1 MEMPF
6 SAQIVLSEAPSYPLP
21 ANSWR
26 AASRIPQ
33 LGLEN
38 YFFAEI
44 VLLFCVESCKICI
57 ERCGR
62 RREIPLACIT
72 GTGGDDNAFF
82 GISEMFN
89 LSESQKM
96 AG

>member
-1 MEMPF
+1 MDTPSLSSFRKRIWKKSVYILKSFTME
-6 SAQIVLSEAPSYPLP
+6 
-21 ANSWR
+21 
-26 AASRIPQ
+26 
-33 LGLEN
+33 EN

-44 VLLFCVESCKICI
+44 VLLFCIESCKICI

-82 GISEMFN
+82 GISEMLN